1 MQNKADTQGRGESA
15 AEGPASFRSE
25 WETAFDTGF
34 VPREDLT
41 WSKCWHSPRSVVF
54 RWDSG
59 FLISHLIDLIE
70 KNLIKSEELP
80 ASEHT
85 MCTENCS
92 SKKSEDG
99 LQLLVTT
106 VQIQW
111 LGKRQYTQGF
121 FFILFLQEG
130 VSACFWSSVGRQSS
144 SHRLTCYFIL
154 TILIFQMNKSN
165 FTCVTGPLLKGDVHV

>member
-1 MQNKADTQGRGESA
+1 MQSWIQCKTKQTRGGERKVLLKDQRVLDQNEKLLLTLGLFRGKTWHGVNAGIHWRAWSSD
-15 AEGPASFRSE
+15 GIPAF
-25 WETAFDTGF
+25 WLAMM
-34 VPREDLT
+34 
-41 WSKCWHSPRSVVF
+41 
-54 RWDSG
+54 
-59 FLISHLIDLIE
+59 
-70 KNLIKSEELP
+70 IKSEELP

-130 VSACFWSSVGRQSS
+130 VSACFWLSVGRQSS

-165 FTCVTGPLLKGDVHV
+165 FTCVTGPLLEGDVHV